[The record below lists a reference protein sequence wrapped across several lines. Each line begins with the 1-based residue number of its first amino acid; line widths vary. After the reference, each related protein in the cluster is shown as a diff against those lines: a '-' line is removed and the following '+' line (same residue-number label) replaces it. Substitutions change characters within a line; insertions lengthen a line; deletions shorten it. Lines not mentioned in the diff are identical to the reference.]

1 MGLSLVAGSRAY
13 FSCSVWLLPVATSPV
28 AEHGLRSTWA
38 SVTVTHGLGSCG
50 SWALEHR
57 LSSGGACA

>member
-1 MGLSLVAGSRAY
+1 LQGAGPTLAAV
-13 FSCSVWLLPVATSPV
+13 CGLLPVAASSV
-28 AEHGLRSTWA
+28 AEHGLQSTWA